1 MSVDSLKEKLIII
14 VLGTL
19 KGMGGAER
27 QAILLAENFKK
38 KGLLVKIVAFTGG
51 NAEALLKQKNI
62 DYHIYHFNGY
72 QPLKKNIIPLIR
84 LIFFLRKLGPYA
96 FIPFIT
102 LNSKYIGLIWRFTGA
117 KFACW
122 NQRDEGREIYGSRLE
137 KISANN
143 VPIIISNSFA
153 GRDAIVDK
161 IGIVKSKIKVINNGI
176 EIPNAGDKR
185 INWHTELKLDEK
197 SILVTMLASIY
208 KFKDHTTLLK
218 AWEIVMK
225 EFEHSINNPVLIL
238 AGAFKGM
245 ENQLKVLC
253 FDLKIAQ
260 SVHFIGVTPFT
271 NSLIEASELVVHS
284 SNKEGCPNAVL
295 EAMALAKPVVAT
307 NISGNLQALGTT
319 HEELCLNFQNDHID
333 LAAKILCILRNKILG
348 NEIGAYNQKRARTE
362 FSISKMVDSYIN
374 LVSEYTT

>member
-1 MSVDSLKEKLIII
+1 
-14 VLGTL
+14 
-19 KGMGGAER
+19 
-27 QAILLAENFKK
+27 
-38 KGLLVKIVAFTGG
+38 
-51 NAEALLKQKNI
+51 
-62 DYHIYHFNGY
+62 
-72 QPLKKNIIPLIR
+72 
-84 LIFFLRKLGPYA
+84 
-96 FIPFIT
+96 
-102 LNSKYIGLIWRFTGA
+102 
-117 KFACW
+117 
-122 NQRDEGREIYGSRLE
+122 
-137 KISANN
+137 
-143 VPIIISNSFA
+143 
-153 GRDAIVDK
+153 
-161 IGIVKSKIKVINNGI
+161 
-176 EIPNAGDKR
+176 
-185 INWHTELKLDEK
+185 
-197 SILVTMLASIY
+197 MLASIY